1 MTLNGLLHFFL
12 SLLLFRVGL
21 EFFTEKTA
29 DVIFKKAFKVDND
42 KEEFYRLFEKE
53 YIREILFKSGFKVF
67 CEYKIERSFCKAGK
81 KLSKSSCSCIKERI
95 ARKF

>member
-12 SLLLFRVGL
+12 SIIIFWVGL

-42 KEEFYRLFEKE
+42 KEEFYRFFEKE
-53 YIREILFKSGFKVF
+53 YIEKYYSNPG
-67 CEYKIERSFCKAGK
+67 
-81 KLSKSSCSCIKERI
+81 SKSFANIK
-95 ARKF
+95 